1 VTLLYACLA
10 PAGPWPA
17 ASIALV
23 RYDPILFDLDGTVV
37 DSGAIILA
45 SLRHATLTV
54 LGETIPDERL
64 LATVGGSGL
73 ASQMRDFDP
82 DRVDELVRVYTEHN
96 GPLHAELAAC
106 HGMPELLEDLK
117 ADGRRLGIVTAKRRK
132 TVQLAFDTVP
142 IEHLFDVVV
151 AGDETERQKPH
162 PEPLLRALAQLR
174 ADART
179 AAYVGDSPFDIQSAK
194 AGGLRAIAATWGRIH
209 DRERL
214 EQEAPDHIVG
224 TTEELRGVLG

>member
-1 VTLLYACLA
+1 M
-10 PAGPWPA
+10 
-17 ASIALV
+17 

-45 SLRHATLTV
+45 SLRHATQTV

-82 DRVDELVRVYTEHN
+82 ERVDELVRVYTEHN
-96 GPLHAELAAC
+96 APLHSGLAAC
-106 HGMPELLEDLK
+106 EGMPELLEDLK
-117 ADGRRLGIVTAKRRK
+117 AEGRRLGIVTAKRRK
-132 TVQLAFDTVP
+132 TVQLAFDTLP

-162 PEPLLRALAQLR
+162 PEPLLRALAQLG
-174 ADART
+174 ADSKT
-179 AAYVGDSPFDIQSAK
+179 AAYVGDSPFDMQAAK
-194 AGGLRAIAATWGRIH
+194 AGGLAAIAATWGRIH
-209 DRERL
+209 NRERL
-214 EQEAPDHIVG
+214 EQAEPDHVVE
-224 TTEELRGVLG
+224 TTEALRAVLG

>member
-1 VTLLYACLA
+1 M
-10 PAGPWPA
+10 
-17 ASIALV
+17 
-23 RYDPILFDLDGTVV
+23 RYDPVLFDLDGTVV

-45 SLRHATLTV
+45 SLRHATQTV

-96 GPLHAELAAC
+96 TPLHAELAAC
-106 HGMPELLEDLK
+106 DGMLDLLEDLK
-117 ADGRRLGIVTAKRRK
+117 AEGRRLGIVTAKRRK

-142 IEHLFDVVV
+142 IGHLFDVVV
-151 AGDETERQKPH
+151 AGDETDRQKPH
-162 PEPLLRALAQLR
+162 PEPLLRALAQLEAR
-174 ADART
+174 AGT
-179 AAYVGDSPFDIQSAK
+179 AAYVGDSPFDIQAAK
-194 AGGLRAIAATWGRIH
+194 AGGLTAVAATWGRIH

-214 EQEAPDHIVG
+214 EQEEPDHIVE
-224 TTEELRGVLG
+224 TAEELRGVLG

>member
-1 VTLLYACLA
+1 V
-10 PAGPWPA
+10 GH
-17 ASIALV
+17 
-23 RYDPILFDLDGTVV
+23 DPVLFDLDGTVV

-45 SLRHATLTV
+45 SLRHATQTV

-82 DRVDELVRVYTEHN
+82 ERVDELVRVYTEHN
-96 GPLHAELAAC
+96 RPLHSELVAC
-106 HGMPELLEDLK
+106 DGMLDLLEDLK
-117 ADGRRLGIVTAKRRK
+117 ADGRRLGIVTAKRRA

-162 PEPLLRALAQLR
+162 PEPLLRALAQLGVR
-174 ADART
+174 AGT
-179 AAYVGDSPFDIQSAK
+179 AAYVGDSPFDIQAAK
-194 AGGLRAIAATWGRIH
+194 AGGLAAIAATWGGIH
-209 DRERL
+209 SRERL
-214 EQEAPDHIVG
+214 ERDEPDHIVE
-224 TTEELRGVLG
+224 TMEELRGVLG

>member
-1 VTLLYACLA
+1 
-10 PAGPWPA
+10 
-17 ASIALV
+17 V

-45 SLRHATLTV
+45 SLRHATQAV
-54 LGETIPDERL
+54 LGQTIPDERL

-82 DRVDELVRVYTEHN
+82 ERVEELVRVYTEHN
-96 GPLHAELAAC
+96 TPLHAELAAC
-106 HGMPELLEDLK
+106 DGMLDLLEDLK
-117 ADGRRLGIVTAKRRK
+117 ADGRKLGIVTAKRRA
-132 TVQLAFDTVP
+132 TVQLAFDTIP

-162 PEPLLRALAQLR
+162 PEPLLRALAQLS
-174 ADART
+174 AHATT
-179 AAYVGDSPFDIQSAK
+179 AAYVGDSPFDIQAAK
-194 AGGLRAIAATWGRIH
+194 AGGLTAIAVTWGRIH
-209 DRERL
+209 NRECL
-214 EQEAPDHIVG
+214 EQEEPDHVVE

>member
-1 VTLLYACLA
+1 
-10 PAGPWPA
+10 
-17 ASIALV
+17 V
-23 RYDPILFDLDGTVV
+23 RYDPVLFDLDGTVV

-45 SLRHATLTV
+45 SLRHATRTV

-82 DRVDELVRVYTEHN
+82 ERVDELVRVYTEHN
-96 GPLHAELAAC
+96 RPLHAELGAC
-106 HGMPELLEDLK
+106 DGMLDLLEELK
-117 ADGRRLGIVTAKRRK
+117 ASGRRLGIVTAKRRA

-162 PEPLLRALAQLR
+162 PEPLLRAVAQL
-174 ADART
+174 DARAST
-179 AAYVGDSPFDIQSAK
+179 AAYVGDSPFDIQAAK
-194 AGGLRAIAATWGRIH
+194 AGGLAAIAVTWGRIH
-209 DRERL
+209 TRERL
-214 EQEAPDHIVG
+214 EQEEPDHIVE